1 MSEHTIILPYE
12 PRAPFLPYHNRAA
25 RFFVGVAARRHGKT
39 VATINDQ
46 IKRAILTNKERYRA
60 GYVAPYLN
68 QAKDIAW
75 EYLKHFSE
83 PVRRDKNETDLWVE
97 LLNGARLRIY
107 GADNPDR
114 LRGGYF
120 DDVALDEYADMYPGI
135 WGSIIR
141 PMLADRLGTATFIGT
156 PKGRNAFFE
165 LYNQARSGDDPE
177 WGTFLI
183 RASIEGKGILAQK
196 ELDDARKDMTPEE
209 YEQEFECSFDA
220 AIVGAYYGKEIAEA
234 ERQGRLRDIM
244 CDPTLPVHTAWD
256 LGIGDSTAIWFFQ
269 IAAGQIRVIDAYENH
284 GENLEHYVKVIR
296 AKGYNIQG
304 DDWVP
309 HDAKVR
315 EIGTGRTRIETLISL
330 GRKPRLVPSHKVEDG
345 INAVRLTLGKCW
357 FDAPKCKD
365 GLEALR
371 QYKSDY
377 DEKLK
382 AFKTTPRHDWTSH
395 YADAARYMCMAWREV
410 AQPDAGPPVRLFTA
424 GPDNEATFND
434 MLPASVRR
442 SLRR

>member
-1 MSEHTIILPYE
+1 M
-12 PRAPFLPYHNRAA
+12 
-25 RFFVGVAARRHGKT
+25 GVAARRHGKT

-46 IKRAILTNKERYRA
+46 IKQAILTNKERYRA

-83 PVRRDKNETDLWVE
+83 PVRRDKNESDLWVE

-156 PKGRNAFFE
+156 PKGRNAFYE
-165 LYNQARSGDDPE
+165 LYAKASSGLDPE
-177 WGTFLI
+177 WGSFLI
-183 RASIEGKGILAQK
+183 RASVEGKGILPQK

-209 YEQEFECSFDA
+209 YAQEFECSFDA
-220 AIVGAYYGKEIAEA
+220 AIIGAYYGKEIAEA
-234 ERQGRLRDIM
+234 ERQGRLRDILV
-244 CDPTLPVHTAWD
+244 DPTLPVHTAWD
-256 LGIGDSTAIWFFQ
+256 LGKGQNMPVWCFQ
-269 IAAGQIRVIDAYENH
+269 MTGNEIRVVDFLQDYSYTIERLAADLDA
-284 GENLEHYVKVIR
+284 R
-296 AKGYNIQG
+296 GYRG
-304 DDWVP
+304 TDYVP
-309 HDAKVR
+309 HDAKVPSI
-315 EIGTGRTRIETLISL
+315 ETGRTRIETLIRL
-330 GRKPRLVPSHKVEDG
+330 GRKPHLVPMHKVDDG
-345 INAVRLTLGKCW
+345 INAVRLTFPRLW
-357 FDAPKCKD
+357 FDRDKCAE
-365 GLEALR
+365 GIEALR
-371 QYKSDY
+371 QYKAEY
-377 DEKLK
+377 DEKK
-382 AFKTTPRHDWTSH
+382 KVFKDYPKPDWASH
-395 YADAARYMCMAWREV
+395 PSDAMRYLCMAWRELAV
-410 AQPDAGPPVRLFTA
+410 PDAGPKTRLFTA

-442 SLRR
+442 SLERR